1 MYVYIW
7 YIYAKY
13 SSKEGGT
20 QSKWAAFW
28 KPKDMREYL
37 KEMQRCDNI
46 LMQVI
51 TVLSLYINALII
63 GHASEPEGCYV
74 NIISCEGVSI
84 ILILAHRLNLQLR
97 SFSFQIARNR
107 RWHTS
112 KRRGHK
118 PVLSI
123 IIIFNGVINA

>member
-1 MYVYIW
+1 
-7 YIYAKY
+7 
-13 SSKEGGT
+13 
-20 QSKWAAFW
+20 
-28 KPKDMREYL
+28 MREYL

-107 RWHTS
+107 R
-112 KRRGHK
+112 
-118 PVLSI
+118 
-123 IIIFNGVINA
+123 